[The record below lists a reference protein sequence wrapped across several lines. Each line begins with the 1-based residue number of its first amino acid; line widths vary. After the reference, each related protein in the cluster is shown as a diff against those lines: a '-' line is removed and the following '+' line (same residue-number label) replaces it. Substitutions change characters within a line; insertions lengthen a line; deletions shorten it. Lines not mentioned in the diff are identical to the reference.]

1 MIHAKIASSQFA
13 LRMAAWYDPPSFYKG
28 KIILKPYSFKIVNK
42 HNCLHSLLNEYEPT
56 SNVSPIS
63 TKKNPIDGSR
73 DSHAHMMFKT
83 TNLPTTTN
91 KLMSASSSPIHS
103 QNIKDSPNN
112 YESKIRNDKNEHRL

>member
-1 MIHAKIASSQFA
+1 MTGS
-13 LRMAAWYDPPSFYKG
+13 RPSFYKG

-56 SNVSPIS
+56 PNVSPIS

-91 KLMSASSSPIHS
+91 ELMSASSSSKHS
-103 QNIKDSPNN
+103 QYIKDSTNN
-112 YESKIRNDKNEHRL
+112 YESKNSKDKEKP